1 MESSEAM
8 RKILILAALLV
19 SAVALCSAGLL
30 GQEEAPPNPARQNG
44 AAPRQMRGPAP
55 PVPGPPHDPHDLT
68 GVWNPRRGYGGATF
82 NGPGPEMT
90 DWGRQQLKLAK
101 ASNNGDYT
109 LTETNDP
116 ILTQCLMPG
125 TPRIYLQP
133 VPMQV
138 IHTPKGVLFI
148 FEYDHII
155 RQAFTDGRKHPDDI
169 TPTYM
174 GHSLGSWDGD
184 VFVVDTVGFNEK
196 TWVDRVGHAHS
207 DQLHVVERFHRLD
220 QNNLDVDITMEDP
233 KALAK
238 PWNVHFG
245 FSLEPTWDI
254 LEQACPDNYTFVG
267 FEK

>member
-1 MESSEAM
+1 M
-8 RKILILAALLV
+8 KKVLILAVLFV
-19 SAVALCSAGLL
+19 SALAFSSTGLFA
-30 GQEEAPPNPARQNG
+30 QDEAPPNPARQNG
-44 AAPRQMRGPAP
+44 APARGMRGPAP

-82 NGPGPEMT
+82 AGPGPEMT

-101 ASNNGDYT
+101 ASNNGDYN

-138 IHTPKGVLFI
+138 IHTPKSVFFI

-155 RQAFTDGRKHPDDI
+155 REAFTDGRKHPDDI

-174 GHSLGSWDGD
+174 GHSTGSWDGD

-196 TWVDRVGHAHS
+196 TWLDRVGHAHS
-207 DQLHVVERFHRLD
+207 DQLHVIERFHRLD
-220 QNNLDVDITMEDP
+220 QNNLDIDITMEDP

>member
-1 MESSEAM
+1 MEFPEAM
-8 RKILILAALLV
+8 RKKLTLAALLV
-19 SAVALCSAGLL
+19 SAVAGCSAGLFA
-30 GQEEAPPNPARQNG
+30 QDEAPPNPARQNG
-44 AAPRQMRGPAP
+44 AAPRGMRGPAP
-55 PVPGPPHDPHDLT
+55 PVPGPPHDPHDLS

-82 NGPGPEMT
+82 AGPGPELT
-90 DWGRQQLKLAK
+90 DWGRQQFKLAK
-101 ASNNGDYT
+101 ASNNGEYN

-138 IHTPKGVLFI
+138 IHTPKSVFFI

-174 GHSLGSWDGD
+174 GHSTGSWDGN
-184 VFVVDTVGFNEK
+184 VFVVDTVGFNDK
-196 TWVDRVGHAHS
+196 TWLDRVGHAHS

-220 QNNLDVDITMEDP
+220 QNNLDIDITMQDP